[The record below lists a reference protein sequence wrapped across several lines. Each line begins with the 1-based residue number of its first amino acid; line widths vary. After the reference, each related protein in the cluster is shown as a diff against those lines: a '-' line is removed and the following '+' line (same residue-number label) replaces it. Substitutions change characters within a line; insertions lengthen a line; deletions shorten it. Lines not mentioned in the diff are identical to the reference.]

1 MKKLVL
7 FVITAVL
14 TMNMGQ
20 AAADKNKKDKGK
32 GGIQVLLTKLD
43 LNADQQKKLNEFNMA
58 HSEKSDQ
65 ARKLKGDA
73 RKAKL
78 REITVARNA
87 LLDELLTGEQQTKLK
102 ELKAAKKGKKKES
115 KDK

>member
-7 FVITAVL
+7 FAVAAVL
-14 TMNMGQ
+14 AMNMAQ
-20 AAADKNKKDKGK
+20 AADDKNKKDKGK

-43 LNADQQKKLNEFNMA
+43 LNADQKKKLEAFNKA
-58 HSEKSDQ
+58 HSEKCDQ

-87 LLDELLTGEQQTKLK
+87 LLDELLTGEQQAKLK
-102 ELKAAKKGKKKES
+102 ELKAAKKGKKKEA

>member
-1 MKKLVL
+1 MKQRLTVFIALVL
-7 FVITAVL
+7 TIHIAQ
-14 TMNMGQ
+14 G
-20 AAADKNKKDKGK
+20 ADENKKKGK
-32 GGIQVLLTKLD
+32 GGIQVLLTQLD
-43 LNADQQKKLNEFNMA
+43 LTPEQQKKIDEFNKA
-58 HSEKSDQ
+58 HQEKYDQ

-102 ELKAAKKGKKKES
+102 ELKAAKKGKKEK
-115 KDK
+115 

>member
-1 MKKLVL
+1 MTRIRRTRVRAVSRPSSQNWTSMPTRRKL
-7 FVITAVL
+7 
-14 TMNMGQ
+14 G
-20 AAADKNKKDKGK
+20 
-32 GGIQVLLTKLD
+32 
-43 LNADQQKKLNEFNMA
+43 EFNKA
-58 HSEKSDQ
+58 HSEKYDQ

-87 LLDELLTGEQQTKLK
+87 LLDELLTGEQQVKLK
-102 ELKAAKKGKKKES
+102 ELKAAKKGRKRES